1 MTNREWIAAL
11 DEFEKT
17 VAIVNFVREIP
28 EKLQDDK
35 ETVKKHTFYQQYKNR
50 NARK

>member
-28 EKLQDDK
+28 EKLQGDK
-35 ETVKKHTFYQQYKNR
+35 ETVKKLYREWLELEVK
-50 NARK
+50 

>member
-1 MTNREWIAAL
+1 MTNRGWIAAL

-35 ETVKKHTFYQQYKNR
+35 ETVKKLYREWLELEVK
-50 NARK
+50 